1 MTIYKQ
7 VVSQSTLGSSNGKES
22 NVDDLDESFEY
33 FSDKEEAEKHRRN
46 ERNEK
51 TTPKI
56 L

>member
-1 MTIYKQ
+1 MTIYKH
-7 VVSQSTLGSSNGKES
+7 VVSQSALGNPNGKEN

-51 TTPKI
+51 TTPKV